1 MKSLSQGSWG
11 CGEEGVGGG
20 SRTGAGKRVY
30 RIVELGSS
38 GDESDKLRDHR
49 KANNPQLC
57 RAVLCSLQEPIGNN
71 YEGFFLVFNETSFSP
86 KFVAKFDAQKTIIM
100 TCQ

>member
-1 MKSLSQGSWG
+1 MKPLSRGSWG

-20 SRTGAGKRVY
+20 SGTGAGKQVY

-38 GDESDKLRDHR
+38 GDESDKLRDSDHR

-57 RAVLCSLQEPIGNN
+57 RAVLCSLQERIRNN
-71 YEGFFLVFNETSFSP
+71 YEGYFSL
-86 KFVAKFDAQKTIIM
+86 
-100 TCQ
+100 